1 MLSELAKKRLDI
13 CKQCPLYKETR
24 NGAVCDSGKYISP
37 DGKE

>member
-1 MLSELAKKRLDI
+1 MLSELEKKGLDI
-13 CKQCPLYKETR
+13 CNQCPLYRETR